1 MSFFY
6 SSSISRDATIIRLL
20 EMAIT
25 PKSGIRKQ
33 DATRV
38 ISNVAYNIHG
48 RDLAFDFVKQNWDR
62 IKK

>member
-1 MSFFY
+1 
-6 SSSISRDATIIRLL
+6 
-20 EMAIT
+20 MAIT